1 MKVRQ
6 TTWEFKIIIIIIIH
20 VITNMI
26 YFLNNPLMMDF

>member
-6 TTWEFKIIIIIIIH
+6 TTWEFKIIIIIH